1 MGKHIKRYKLHGTSM
16 SVARVVRNII
26 HKATVVSRSLK
37 AKRKLYSYSM
47 SQNTINSTNS
57 LKILKYSSD
66 SPAKCWNCNFLYKS
80 ELFCSQCKS
89 LQEMPEN
96 LNYFD
101 ILGVKLDYNVNDDEV
116 HNKYRQLQKMLH
128 PDRFSNKTERE
139 KQISE
144 SLSSLLNRAYSTLTN
159 PLKRGLYMLQLKG
172 ILIPEGTTNLNPE
185 FLMEIMERN
194 EEIEEAISDEKKAIQ
209 LMKENKKILQELSKK
224 VADAF
229 HKNDTEAAKETLV
242 KMKYY
247 TSIENR
253 LKVLKQDLGIVD

>member
-1 MGKHIKRYKLHGTSM
+1 M

-26 HKATVVSRSLK
+26 NKNIIVSSSLK
-37 AKRKLYSYSM
+37 ARRKLYSYSIAKD
-47 SQNTINSTNS
+47 TINPVVS
-57 LKILKYSSD
+57 LKTLQYSSD
-66 SPAKCWNCNFLYKS
+66 SVPPKCWNCNFVYKS
-80 ELFCSQCKS
+80 DLFCSQCKS

-101 ILGVKLDYNVNDDEV
+101 ILGVKFSYNVNNNEV
-116 HNKYRQLQKMLH
+116 HDKYRQLQKMLH

-144 SLSSLLNRAYSTLTN
+144 SLSALLNKAYTTLTH
-159 PLKRGLYMLQLKG
+159 PLKRGLYILQLKG
-172 ILIPEGTTNLNPE
+172 ISIPEGTTNLNPE

-194 EEIEEAISDEKKAIQ
+194 EEVESASNDKEKTIH
-209 LMKENKKILQELSKK
+209 LMEENKQILQELSKK

-229 HKNDTEAAKETLV
+229 DNNDMEKAKEVLV

-247 TSIENR
+247 ASIENR
-253 LKVLKQDLGIVD
+253 LKALKQDLGIVD